1 MTEVN
6 GAGVPTKDE
15 LKAVVRKAEQGDT
28 TVLPALRAYMGQA
41 PGLWEQRGDMGQLT
55 QTALIQHMAGKNLLV
70 QENIARKCAALTQEL
85 AGPAPSP
92 LERLL
97 VERIV
102 LCWLQLHYAE
112 AFYFTL
118 KELSIRQDEFHQSR
132 ISKAQ
137 ARYLSAIRT
146 LAQVRRLGVPAV
158 QVNIRQQQVI
168 AGECR

>member
-1 MTEVN
+1 MTEAN
-6 GAGVPTKDE
+6 GASAPAKTEV
-15 LKAVVRKAEQGDT
+15 KALLQKAEQGDK
-28 TVLPALRAYMGQA
+28 TVLPALRAYMDLA

-70 QENIARKCAALTQEL
+70 QENIARKCAALTKEL
-85 AGPAPSP
+85 AGPTPSP

-102 LCWLQLHYAE
+102 LCWLHLHCAE
-112 AFYFTL
+112 ASYFTI
-118 KELSIRQDEFHQSR
+118 KDLSIRQAEFHQSR

-137 ARYLSAIRT
+137 ARYLAAIRT

-158 QVNIRQQQVI
+158 QINVGGQQVNVI
-168 AGECR
+168 G